1 MIPEKH
7 LKKYNYSTKHYDVG
21 DFIYEENTICKNYFQ
36 IISGKIKLNNYC
48 EDGKEFIQNIFEAP
62 QSFGDALLF
71 INERYPTNAVALTEC
86 SIIEI
91 SAKDFFDL
99 LKDNPEC
106 AIDVSTSLSRRL
118 HYKMLM
124 SQHVFSKDPT
134 VRLKALMD
142 YFKNMHNA
150 HKKSNKEYLV
160 PLTRQQ
166 MADLTGLRVET
177 VIRTIKLMER
187 NHLLTIKNHLIY
199 Y

>member
-1 MIPEKH
+1 MISEKR
-7 LKKYNYSTKHYDVG
+7 LKKYNCRTIHYDSG
-21 DFIYEENTICKNYFQ
+21 DFIYEENTICHNYFQ
-36 IISGKIKLNNYC
+36 IISGKIKLNNYS

-91 SAKDFFDL
+91 PAKDFFDL
-99 LKDNPEC
+99 LKEYPEC
-106 AIDVSTSLSRRL
+106 AIEISKNLSKRL
-118 HYKMLM
+118 YYKMLM
-124 SQHVFSKDPT
+124 SQHIFSKDPN

-142 YFKNMHNA
+142 YFKNTHNVCRDSD
-150 HKKSNKEYLV
+150 KGYLI

-177 VIRTIKLMER
+177 VIRTIKSMEK
-187 NHLLTIKNHLIY
+187 NHLLTIKKHLIY